1 MILISNDQERVN
13 CPDELLADC
22 EQVLVQAM
30 AALELPADAEVSVVM
45 VDDTAIQALNRDY
58 RGKDAPT
65 DVLSFA
71 QQEGEE
77 LVDAC
82 EAPVL
87 GDIVISLERAAE
99 QAESFGHSLQ
109 RELTF
114 LLVHGLLHLA
124 GYDHD
129 EEFEGEMRDKQEEVL
144 RVIGSQR

>member
-13 CPDELLADC
+13 CPDELLNVC
-22 EQVLVQAM
+22 EQVLIKALV
-30 AALELPADAEVSVVM
+30 ALELHEDAEVSVVM
-45 VDDTAIQALNRDY
+45 VSDEAIQTLNRDY

-77 LVDAC
+77 LIDAY
-82 EAPVL
+82 EVPVL
-87 GDIVISLERAAE
+87 GDIVISLERAAW
-99 QAESFGHSLQ
+99 QAASFQHSLE

-114 LLVHGLLHLA
+114 LLVHGLLHLV

-129 EEFEGEMRDKQEEVL
+129 EEFEGEMREKQAAVL
-144 RVIGSQR
+144 QAIGSER